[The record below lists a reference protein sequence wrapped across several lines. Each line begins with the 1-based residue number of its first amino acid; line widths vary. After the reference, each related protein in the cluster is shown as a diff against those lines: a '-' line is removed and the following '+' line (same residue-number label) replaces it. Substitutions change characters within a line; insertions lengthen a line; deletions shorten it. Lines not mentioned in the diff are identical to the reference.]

1 MKKFD
6 EVVEALSFP
15 VSKRPNMIQDA
26 KGNMVRGVGCNVWRE
41 DRNVGIANVSDTY
54 GLIPHAASLKP
65 VLAALD
71 GMGFDL
77 KAHYM
82 DHDGRR
88 VMVKA
93 LSQQSWSIGK
103 LPNGQTI
110 NDHGGLLKGTDLT
123 DDRVKLTLLLS
134 NAYDRTQALKVMV
147 GAFRIVC
154 SNGLVVEHP
163 AFKGL
168 NINLKVVHSQ
178 NQTKKLDFVKLG
190 NQVAALYA
198 AMEQQAETW
207 RKMKATTFS
216 KKALES
222 IKLNVLAPVVGERN
236 LDKVTELVTGGQG
249 QDGSLT
255 LWALYNGVTEHY
267 TAQAEKSKTPVS
279 AHGNL
284 TRKATDFLAR
294 LDRWTAE
301 HPDQLVTVNA

>member
-1 MKKFD
+1 MSKFL

-15 VSKRPNMIQDA
+15 VSKRPNMVKDVQ
-26 KGNMVRGVGCNVWRE
+26 GNIVRGVGCNIWRE

-65 VLAALD
+65 VLQALD

-77 KAHYM
+77 KQHYM

-93 LSQQSWSIGK
+93 VSTQGWTIGK
-103 LPNGQTI
+103 LANGE
-110 NDHGGLLKGTDLT
+110 
-123 DDRVKLTLLLS
+123 DDIVRLTLLLS

-147 GAFRIVC
+147 GGYRQIC
-154 SNGLVVEHP
+154 SNGMVVEHP
-163 AFKGL
+163 AFRGL
-168 NINLKVVHSQ
+168 NVNLKVVHSQ
-178 NQTKKLDFVKLG
+178 NQTKNLDFVKLG
-190 NQVAALYA
+190 NDVAKVYQ
-198 AMEQQAETW
+198 AMELQAESW

-216 KKALES
+216 KKAFEA

-236 LDKVTELVTGGQG
+236 LDKVADLVTSGTG
-249 QDGSLT
+249 QDGTLT

-284 TRKATDFLAR
+284 TRKSTDFLDR
-294 LDRWTAE
+294 LTRWTAE
-301 HPDQLVTVNA
+301 NADQLVTVNA

>member
-15 VSKRPNMIQDA
+15 VSKVENQFTNA
-26 KGNMVRGVGCNVWRE
+26 KGEVVRGIGCQIVRGDN
-41 DRNVGIANVSDTY
+41 GKAIANVSDTY

-77 KAHYM
+77 KSHYM

-123 DDRVKLTLLLS
+123 DDRVKLSLLLS
-134 NAYDRTQALKVMV
+134 NAYDRTQALKVQV
-147 GAFRIVC
+147 GAFRIIC

-178 NQTKKLDFVKLG
+178 NQTKNLDFVKLG

-198 AMEQQAETW
+198 AFEKQAEDW
-207 RKMKATTFS
+207 RKMKQTVLNKA
-216 KKALES
+216 ALES
-222 IKLNVLAPVVGERN
+222 VKLNVLTPVVGERN
-236 LDKVTELVTGGQG
+236 VDKVMELVTGGKG
-249 QDGSLT
+249 QDGTLT

-267 TAQAEKSKTPVS
+267 SAQVEKSKTPVS

-284 TRKATDFLAR
+284 NRKATGFLG
-294 LDRWTAE
+294 LMDKWTAE
-301 HPDQLVTVNA
+301 HPEELVTVNA